1 MDSVQLCWE
10 EIKPT
15 LVTKLGQGSFGQV
28 YEGWY
33 HSAPMAVKIINVD
46 RCTGLSMLPSPLL
59 FLCHQHLVSLR
70 TLLHASG
77 AFGLLVRF
85 VFVSKDPCMAESGL
99 HVHCLQSTLSV

>member
-1 MDSVQLCWE
+1 VLSACLQLCWE

-46 RCTGLSMLPSPLL
+46 RCSGKDP
-59 FLCHQHLVSLR
+59 
-70 TLLHASG
+70 LHARSVKSLP
-77 AFGLLVRF
+77 ARNRI
-85 VFVSKDPCMAESGL
+85 CMQTSNTIVMERL
-99 HVHCLQSTLSV
+99 

>member
-1 MDSVQLCWE
+1 MSSISHSVVCLQLCWD

-46 RCTGLSMLPSPLL
+46 RCTGVPIKL
-59 FLCHQHLVSLR
+59 
-70 TLLHASG
+70 
-77 AFGLLVRF
+77 
-85 VFVSKDPCMAESGL
+85 
-99 HVHCLQSTLSV
+99 

>member
-1 MDSVQLCWE
+1 MFSRLQLCWE

-46 RCTGLSMLPSPLL
+46 RCSGVQLHQSIHNSFTG
-59 FLCHQHLVSLR
+59 Q
-70 TLLHASG
+70 
-77 AFGLLVRF
+77 
-85 VFVSKDPCMAESGL
+85 
-99 HVHCLQSTLSV
+99 